1 MDWISIIQMAFGGGV
16 VAGIVE
22 VCAAIRHRKADKL
35 KAEAEAAQAS
45 SNAEVSD
52 VEAQKAKID
61 LGEMFLG
68 KAQEWFTQIE
78 QIQKKGNEDNAANQE
93 KMMQRLERIDER
105 TENVELSLADVVKY
119 LNGDYQQWL
128 ANHQKT
134 TNRYGQN

>member
-1 MDWISIIQMAFGGGV
+1 MGIAEILNIVFGGTTLCGV
-16 VAGIVE
+16 I
-22 VCAAIRHRKADKL
+22 AAIVYRRQNKRIKESEAKQ
-35 KAEAEAAQAS
+35 AESTAT
-45 SNAEVSD
+45 VSD

-78 QIQKKGNEDNAANQE
+78 QMQKKGNEANQANQE

-128 ANHQKT
+128 ANHQKP
-134 TNRYGQN
+134 TNRYGKN

>member
-1 MDWISIIQMAFGGGV
+1 MDWMSILQMIVGGGF
-16 VAGIVE
+16 VAGVVE
-22 VCAAIRHRKADKL
+22 LGTWIRNRKADKV

-45 SNAEVSD
+45 ATAEVSD

-78 QIQKKGNEDNAANQE
+78 QMQKSGNEANAANQK
-93 KMMQRLERIDER
+93 KMMQTLERLDER

-128 ANHQKT
+128 ANNKKT
-134 TNRYGQN
+134 SNRYGKN

>member
-1 MDWISIIQMAFGGGV
+1 MDIWNIIQMAFGGGV

-22 VCAAIRHRKADKL
+22 VCAAIRHRKADKV

-45 SNAEVSD
+45 ANAQVSD
-52 VEAQKAKID
+52 IEAQKAKID

-128 ANHQKT
+128 ANHHKP

>member
-1 MDWISIIQMAFGGGV
+1 MDIWSIAQMVVGGGF
-16 VAGIVE
+16 VAGVVE
-22 VCAAIRHRKADKL
+22 LGTWLRNRKADKV

-68 KAQEWFTQIE
+68 KAQEWFNQIE

-93 KMMQRLERIDER
+93 KMLQRLERIDER
-105 TENVELSLADVVKY
+105 TENVELSLANVVKY

-128 ANHQKT
+128 ANHQKP
-134 TNRYGQN
+134 TNRYGKN

>member
-1 MDWISIIQMAFGGGV
+1 MDVWSIIQMVVGGGF
-16 VAGIVE
+16 VAGVVE
-22 VCAAIRHRKADKL
+22 LGTWLRNRKADKV

-93 KMMQRLERIDER
+93 KMLQRLERIDER
-105 TENVELSLADVVKY
+105 TENVELSLANVVKY

-128 ANHQKT
+128 ANHQKP
-134 TNRYGQN
+134 TNRYGKN

>member
-22 VCAAIRHRKADKL
+22 VCAAVRHRKADKL

-93 KMMQRLERIDER
+93 KMIQRLERIDER

>member
-1 MDWISIIQMAFGGGV
+1 MDWISIIQMTFGGGV

-22 VCAAIRHRKADKL
+22 VCAAIRHRKSDKV

-78 QIQKKGNEDNAANQE
+78 QTQKKGNEDNAANQE

-128 ANHQKT
+128 ANHQKP
-134 TNRYGQN
+134 TNRYGKN

>member
-1 MDWISIIQMAFGGGV
+1 MDWISIIPMIFSGGV

-22 VCAAIRHRKADKL
+22 VCAAIRHRKADKV

-45 SNAEVSD
+45 ATAEVSD

-78 QIQKKGNEDNAANQE
+78 QMQKTGNETNAANQE
-93 KMMQRLERIDER
+93 KMMQTLERLDER
-105 TENVELSLADVVKY
+105 TENVEISLADVVKY

-128 ANHQKT
+128 ANNKKT